1 MDGGISDLE
10 ESYEQG
16 YFRYTELKIGFGKF
30 FVQAKR
36 IVKN

>member
-1 MDGGISDLE
+1 M
-10 ESYEQG
+10 YKQG